1 MAQRGNAMDYGALMR
16 DATSLEDIKQTVMK
30 GLLQKLSRALSFV
43 PGETD
48 VSKALHAYGVDS
60 LLAVGLRVISS
71 RKSSMRM
78 WPSSK

>member
-1 MAQRGNAMDYGALMR
+1 MDYGALMR

-48 VSKALHAYGVDS
+48 VSKAL
-60 LLAVGLRVISS
+60 LAVGLRVISS
-71 RKSSMRM
+71 RKSSMRT